1 MKKPNDIFPRSNLV
15 ELQQEK
21 DLIRRNV
28 QFVIDIQDTK
38 KDIKEL
44 RDKEFVIEGYPQI
57 FTTKVDYKVVF
68 QMWGLVPPLRI
79 TKKAKIDI
87 LTKTR
92 NKHDVSSLN
101 YKYWDYLL
109 TYIT

>member
-1 MKKPNDIFPRSNLV
+1 MKKPNDIFPRTNLL

-21 DLIRRNV
+21 DMIRRNV
-28 QFVIDIQDTK
+28 QFVLDIQDTK

-44 RDKEFVIEGYPQI
+44 RAKEFIIEGYPHV
-57 FTTKVDYKVVF
+57 FTTKIDYKIIF
-68 QMWGLVPPLRI
+68 KMWDLVPPLRI

-92 NKHDVSSLN
+92 NKHDSCSLN
-101 YKYWDYLL
+101 YKYWDYILSD
-109 TYIT
+109 IS